1 MKKLLVFLFFLLL
14 LIFLIFLS
22 LQRYFLFQLFYY
34 DFGIFSQIIWQLSR
48 FKVPYINHL
57 VLGRIFFLGDHFNP
71 SLVFLAPLYW
81 LTSHQSIL
89 LLEQG
94 LVTFL
99 SSLIIYKIALKKKLH
114 FFSALVITLSFV
126 AFAGTLNPL
135 LTDWHPEPTATF
147 FLLLFIY
154 IFLFSK
160 KTTEGIV
167 AALIFLGF
175 KESNALTLIFV
186 CFWLL
191 FVDEKKRRSLIFLI
205 LFSIFW
211 FFATTRFLIP
221 LINKRFYLY
230 TPEISF
236 DPVNIYKNII
246 NDPVRLRY
254 LTFSLMSFAYL
265 PLFSGWAMIPFLR
278 ELMMKFLPQKT
289 LFTNFDFKMH
299 YHTYL
304 GAFLTV
310 ASIFAICRLTKKFK
324 KFKITEFILIFFL
337 LLFSLFSAR
346 KHTGSPIN
354 LAINSTFWREMKPKN
369 ELFSFLKKIPQKGS
383 VMSTN
388 NLLAY
393 LSNRNAN
400 LYFLS
405 LNYEKYL
412 PDIIVFDLSP
422 NQNPNNYWESNWEKR
437 ELIKKS
443 LEEDKRYKKI
453 NFSNP
458 NYYLFIKK

>member
-1 MKKLLVFLFFLLL
+1 
-14 LIFLIFLS
+14 
-22 LQRYFLFQLFYY
+22 
-34 DFGIFSQIIWQLSR
+34 LSR

-94 LVTFL
+94 LATFL

-114 FFSALVITLSFV
+114 FFSALVITFSFV
-126 AFAGTLNPL
+126 AFSGTLNPL

-167 AALIFLGF
+167 AALIFL
-175 KESNALTLIFV
+175 
-186 CFWLL
+186 
-191 FVDEKKRRSLIFLI
+191 I
-205 LFSIFW
+205 LFSVFW

-265 PLFSGWAMIPFLR
+265 PLFSGWAMIPFLG

-310 ASIFAICRLTKKFK
+310 ASIFAVCRLTKKFK

-369 ELFSFLKKIPQKGS
+369 DLFSFLKKIPQKGS

-422 NQNPNNYWESNWEKR
+422 NHNPNNYWESNWEKR